1 MRKTS
6 FSTVCVLALL
16 VAGCQNS
23 DDDNRGLEYDTLRV
37 NFKGSMTNGTWE
49 TGAEVG
55 IFASCTR
62 NDAQDTPMS
71 ENANARYTAA
81 AEGESAALAG
91 TTEADAVIADASD
104 HNYRFY
110 AYYPYSGA
118 AADPKAV
125 AAAAPAEQPYT
136 GKANGGLYTASKSV
150 TTVVPTVE
158 LQFRNVFAMMELY
171 LPDDLLD
178 EDGNSVVKTLT
189 LKPAVA
195 ENFSGALAVSG
206 TYDLTTGT
214 FTENPATRSQQIV
227 VDFGTQ
233 GLTLNSAYT
242 KVPLVV
248 APCTVPEGG
257 FEVAFTDKN
266 DRASSLTILA
276 KAEDAGTVL
285 AAGEVSKQ
293 YLSAGSDGIIP
304 VTFPVVFPLG
314 YENNLPV
321 FSAATQ
327 PQWLT
332 DGLWICPSQTQAHAK
347 WIKASDPSDQYKQK
361 LEYVASNIGSP
372 GIKGI
377 WTGDCFE
384 FTLPVKRFAAGT
396 SVTLTFPMYTRQGPV
411 FWDIG
416 VPRRRDVEMQPGERH
431 LLRSRL
437 QHGVHLF
444 AGPRRQGHRAH
455 HDLRERSQERRTQI
469 PDQVRQRARP
479 GCGRPDGHRAG
490 DTLYRCEWLRRPVL
504 LLSGGIGR
512 NERNILDEL
521 NKSERK
527 KRKFV

>member
-62 NDAQDTPMS
+62 NDAQNTPMS
-71 ENANARYTAA
+71 TNANARYTAA
-81 AEGESAALAG
+81 EAGESAALGSA
-91 TTEADAVIADASD
+91 TEDDSVVADASD

-110 AYYPYSGA
+110 AYYPYSSA
-118 AADPKAV
+118 ATDPKAI

-136 GKANGGLYTASKSV
+136 GQANGGLYTASKSM

-158 LQFRNVFAMMELY
+158 LQFRNIFATMELY

-206 TYDLTTGT
+206 TYDLTTET
-214 FTENPATRSQQIV
+214 FTENPASQSQQIA
-227 VDFGTQ
+227 VDFGAQ
-233 GLTLNSAYT
+233 GLTLSDAYT

-248 APCTVPEGG
+248 APFTVPEGG
-257 FEVAFTDKN
+257 FEVTFTDMDN
-266 DRASSLTILA
+266 RQSSLTILA
-276 KAEDAGTVL
+276 KAEDAGTAV
-285 AAGEVSKQ
+285 AAGEVTKQ
-293 YLSAGSDGIIP
+293 YLSASDDGIVP

-411 FWDIG
+411 FWDIEYLDG
-416 VPRRRDVEMQPGERH
+416 ETWKCNRENVTCYDPAYSMECTYSLVRGGKVIEHTMTFENEVKSGELKFRIKCADGRVQAAAAQTVTVREIPYTDANGYGAPFYFYLAGSDVT
-431 LLRSRL
+431 S
-437 QHGVHLF
+437 VTF
-444 AGPRRQGHRAH
+444 
-455 HDLRERSQERRTQI
+455 ST
-469 PDQVRQRARP
+469 
-479 GCGRPDGHRAG
+479 
-490 DTLYRCEWLRRPVL
+490 
-504 LLSGGIGR
+504 
-512 NERNILDEL
+512 N
-521 NKSERK
+521 
-527 KRKFV
+527 

>member
-6 FSTVCVLALL
+6 FSAMCVLALL

-37 NFKGSMTNGTWE
+37 NFRGSMANGTWE

-62 NDAQDTPMS
+62 NDAQNTPMS
-71 ENANARYTAA
+71 TNANARYTAA
-81 AEGESAALAG
+81 EAGESAALGSATEDDSIVAG
-91 TTEADAVIADASD
+91 ASD

-110 AYYPYSGA
+110 AYYPYSSA
-118 AADPKAV
+118 ATDPKAI

-136 GKANGGLYTASKSV
+136 GRANGGLYTASKSV

-158 LQFRNVFAMMELY
+158 LQFRNIFATMELY

-195 ENFSGALAVSG
+195 ENFSGTLAVSG

-214 FTENPATRSQQIV
+214 FTENPASRSQQIA
-227 VDFGTQ
+227 VDFGTG
-233 GLTLNSAYT
+233 GLTLSDAYT

-248 APCTVPEGG
+248 APFTVPEGG
-257 FEVAFTDKN
+257 FEVTFTDMDN
-266 DRASSLTILA
+266 RQSSLTILA
-276 KAEDAGTVL
+276 KAEDAGTAV
-285 AAGEVSKQ
+285 AAGEVTKQ
-293 YLSAGSDGIIP
+293 YLSASDDGIVP

-314 YENNLPV
+314 YENGSYV
-321 FSAATQ
+321 FSATTQ

-347 WIKASDPSDQYKQK
+347 WIKASDPSESHTQK
-361 LEYVASNIGSP
+361 IEYVNSANKIGSP

-377 WTGDCFE
+377 WTGDYFE
-384 FTLPVKRFAAGT
+384 FTLPVKKFAAGT

-411 FWDIG
+411 FWYIEYLDGEEWKCNKETVTCYDPAYSMECTYSLVRGGKVIEHTMTFENEVKSG
-416 VPRRRDVEMQPGERH
+416 ELKFRIKCADGSIQADTDTKVAVRNTPWVSSSAYAAPFYLYLEGSDVT
-431 LLRSRL
+431 S
-437 QHGVHLF
+437 VTF
-444 AGPRRQGHRAH
+444 
-455 HDLRERSQERRTQI
+455 ST
-469 PDQVRQRARP
+469 
-479 GCGRPDGHRAG
+479 
-490 DTLYRCEWLRRPVL
+490 
-504 LLSGGIGR
+504 
-512 NERNILDEL
+512 N
-521 NKSERK
+521 
-527 KRKFV
+527 

>member
-81 AEGESAALAG
+81 TEGESAALAG

-227 VDFGTQ
+227 VDFGAQ

-276 KAEDAGTVL
+276 KAEDAGTAL

-321 FSAATQ
+321 FSATTQ

-411 FWDIG
+411 FWDIEYLDG
-416 VPRRRDVEMQPGERH
+416 ETWKCNRENVTCYDPAYSMECTYSLVRGGKVIEHTMTFENEVKSGELKFRIKCADGRVQAAAAQTVTEREIPYTDANGYGAPFYFYLAGSDVT
-431 LLRSRL
+431 S
-437 QHGVHLF
+437 VTF
-444 AGPRRQGHRAH
+444 
-455 HDLRERSQERRTQI
+455 ST
-469 PDQVRQRARP
+469 
-479 GCGRPDGHRAG
+479 
-490 DTLYRCEWLRRPVL
+490 
-504 LLSGGIGR
+504 
-512 NERNILDEL
+512 N
-521 NKSERK
+521 
-527 KRKFV
+527 